1 MLAPLSEVVGKCS
14 ETKVTKAK
22 VTKKVPWHWNE
33 VHKKAFY
40 MEVGTIAKDVVLVY
54 PDYNMLF
61 EMYID
66 AVSTQLGLNSV
77 K

>member
-22 VTKKVPWHWNE
+22 VTKKIPWHWDE
-33 VHKKAFY
+33 VHKQAFY

-54 PDYNMLF
+54 PNFYKLF
-61 EMYID
+61 EVYMD
-66 AVSTQLGLNSV
+66 TVSTQLGLNSV